1 MLIHKL
7 LAALL
12 VLTWVLLTV
21 CMTTLPKDPENLCA
35 IFKEK
40 PSWYRS
46 IKRSEKRWNIQ
57 APMIMSVLYRESSYR
72 KKAKPPRTKL
82 LGMVP
87 WRRPSSAYGFAQAPN
102 ETWFDYRKAT
112 GRRFADR
119 DDFGDAVDFVGW
131 YLDRSSRTLGIN
143 RNDAKQLY
151 LSYHEGL
158 SGYRAGSWR
167 KKTWLLGAAAKVQNK
182 KVLYSQQLTTCR
194 QSLNRKRWLFF

>member
-1 MLIHKL
+1 
-7 LAALL
+7 
-12 VLTWVLLTV
+12 
-21 CMTTLPKDPENLCA
+21 MTTLPKDPENLCA

-87 WRRPSSAYGFAQAPN
+87 WRRPSSAYGFAQATN